1 MGANIKS
8 SIQEELENG
17 EYIPNELD
25 LLMLEILKE
34 MLGLDDFESDEISDC
49 VKPFLNYKRSNHVT

>member
-34 MLGLDDFESDEISDC
+34 MLGLDDFESDEYLI
-49 VKPFLNYKRSNHVT
+49 T